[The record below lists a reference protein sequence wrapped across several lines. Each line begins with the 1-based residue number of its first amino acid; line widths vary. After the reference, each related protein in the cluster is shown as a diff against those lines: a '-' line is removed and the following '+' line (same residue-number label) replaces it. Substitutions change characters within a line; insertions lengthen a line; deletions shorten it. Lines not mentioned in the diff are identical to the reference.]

1 MRGTATAVS
10 TGCYA
15 SVSTENYALA
25 VSTGNYALAVSTG
38 NYALAVSAG
47 NYALAVST
55 ENYALAVSTENYA
68 LAVSTENYALAVSA
82 GNYAPTAG
90 GLTTST
96 STAFC
101 RLVGLTVSSF
111 PASERNDFELA
122 IQATLVSAT
131 RRCT

>member
-1 MRGTATAVS
+1 MSPGYLLNYGSCRQRMRGTATAVS

-25 VSTGNYALAVSTG
+25 VST
-38 NYALAVSAG
+38 G

>member
-1 MRGTATAVS
+1 MSPGYLLNYGSCRQRMRGTATAVS

-15 SVSTENYALA
+15 S
-25 VSTGNYALAVSTG
+25 
-38 NYALAVSAG
+38 
-47 NYALAVST
+47 
-55 ENYALAVSTENYA
+55 VSTENYA